1 MNIVDLD
8 IVNFNICQ
16 ETGCSLTITGNS
28 AYSDTFNLGQNIYPF
43 EDCVTINVLVHK
55 KTNSEEYIFSE
66 VSHKCSE
73 VEPPNP
79 EVELPISDIDTINIQ
94 EDGHYIIYHIIIPTK
109 DPSEY
114 INQST
119 ELTTNYYW
127 YADERIYYKGPNGE
141 SDNYELKKILGLLS
155 NTNSSIR
162 YACKD
167 IFVLCHLQECFVNH
181 CKDIF
186 SNLYTFQ
193 CSKKS
198 SKVDTFNRDLL
209 WMTINVIKYY
219 IENGQYSTA
228 QALLEEFENCGSTIC
243 KQSSSTKLNSNGCG
257 CSR

>member
-1 MNIVDLD
+1 MVKFD
-8 IVNFNICQ
+8 ICQ

-28 AYSDTFNLGQNIYPF
+28 DYGTTSNLGQTTYKDSI
-43 EDCVTINVLVHK
+43 TINVLVLK
-55 KTNSEEYIFSE
+55 KVKSEKVIQSE
-66 VSHKCSE
+66 VPHYCSDIEME
-73 VEPPNP
+73 V
-79 EVELPISDIDTINIQ
+79 SDIDSIKIQ
-94 EDGHYIIYHIIIPTK
+94 EDGHYTIYHIIIPTIPQ
-109 DPSEY
+109 DELISY
-114 INQST
+114 TQD
-119 ELTTNYYW
+119 LTTQYYW
-127 YADERIYYKGPNGE
+127 YENGKIYYKDGDVNKEYKG
-141 SDNYELKKILGLLS
+141 NILELLS
-155 NTNSSIR
+155 TDNNIR

-228 QALLEEFENCGSTIC
+228 QALLEEFESCGSTIC

>member
-1 MNIVDLD
+1 MVKFD
-8 IVNFNICQ
+8 ICQ

-28 AYSDTFNLGQNIYPF
+28 DYGNTSNLGQTTYKESI
-43 EDCVTINVLVHK
+43 TINVLVLK
-55 KTNSEEYIFSE
+55 KVKSEKVIQSE
-66 VSHKCSE
+66 VSHYCDDIEKE
-73 VEPPNP
+73 V
-79 EVELPISDIDTINIQ
+79 SDIDTINIQ
-94 EDGHYIIYHIIIPTK
+94 EDGHYTVYHIIIPTISQ
-109 DPSEY
+109 DELVSY
-114 INQST
+114 TQD
-119 ELTTNYYW
+119 LTTQYYW
-127 YADERIYYKGPNGE
+127 YENGKIYYKDG
-141 SDNYELKKILGLLS
+141 DDKKEYKGNILELLS
-155 NTNSSIR
+155 TDNNIR

-219 IENGQYSTA
+219 IENGQYSAA
-228 QALLEEFENCGSTIC
+228 QALLEEFESCGSTIC
-243 KQSSSTKLNSNGCG
+243 KQSSSTKLNSNSCG